1 MPLYQYQDTR
11 TGRVRELWR
20 PMRLRDRVPAH
31 LQRVMVAPALN
42 VRGQQGLANLPEID
56 AKADALR
63 GFKQVE
69 ETHGAGYIER
79 TLGMSTNQIKDVWN
93 KPQSNPVP
101 VPA

>member
-1 MPLYQYQDTR
+1 MPIYPYRDLR
-11 TGRVRELWR
+11 TGRLRELWR

-42 VRGQQGLANLPEID
+42 LRGQHGLANLPEID

-69 ETHGAGYIER
+69 ETHGAGYIEKHM
-79 TLGMSTNQIKDVWN
+79 GMSARQIKDVWN
-93 KPQSNPVP
+93 RPQNKPQPV
-101 VPA
+101 AA